1 MTNLADALER
11 ISGELS
17 TVVSEAFASDAV
29 SAMSDA
35 EILEIMAAAA
45 GVARSAEALMIE
57 TTGEVDER
65 SDRATIDVRMTTRFG
80 CRSVIELVQRTTR
93 VSKHTASDFLAA
105 GRAMHRNVAPSSGEI
120 LPSDLPQMREAMAAG
135 HVGLDAVMAVSKPLL
150 LCSAGRTAIL
160 AADEELASSARGEG
174 ADAAPPACADDLR
187 ALATVWAMYLD
198 QDGAEPRERQAM
210 RKRGVTVGVCRDHLV
225 PIRGHLLPEVAGQLQ
240 RIFDSILNPKAD
252 GASSPGGPT
261 FVESDVSD
269 LDAPRV
275 PIADTRSRAQK
286 QHDALA
292 TALTTL
298 AASGGL
304 PTLGGAAP
312 TLVVSVRAE
321 DVAEGRGFA
330 HISGCDEPISLT
342 SARHIAC
349 SGAVQRILLSP
360 DGRIVAIG
368 TMERVFNH
376 HQRRAIGVRDGGCVI
391 PGCHVSAEWCEIHHV
406 TGHAVGGATDT
417 DNGVLLCWFH
427 HRTIDSSGWQIR
439 MNHGVP
445 EVRGP
450 SWWDSKQRWR
460 PVTKSPTRMRERVAR
475 RM

>member
-1 MTNLADALER
+1 MV
-11 ISGELS
+11 G
-17 TVVSEAFASDAV
+17 EAFASDAV

-35 EILEIMAAAA
+35 QILEIMAAAA
-45 GVARSAEALMIE
+45 RIARSAEALMIE

-80 CRSVIELVQRTTR
+80 CRSVVELVQRTTR
-93 VSKHTASDFLAA
+93 VSRHTASDFLAA
-105 GRAMHRNVAPSSGEI
+105 GRAMHRNVAPSSGEV

-135 HVGLDAVMAVSKPLL
+135 HVGVDAVVAVAKPLL
-150 LCSAGRTAIL
+150 SCAAGRTAIL
-160 AADEELASSARGEG
+160 AADEELAASARGEG
-174 ADAAPPACADDLR
+174 ADAAPPVCADELR

-210 RKRGVTVGVCRDHLV
+210 RKRGVTLGVCRDQLV
-225 PIRGHLLPEVAGQLQ
+225 PIRGHLLPELAGQLQ
-240 RIFDSILNPKAD
+240 RIFDSILNPKVD
-252 GASSPGGPT
+252 GATTASGPT
-261 FVESDVSD
+261 FAESDVDESD
-269 LDAPRV
+269 RDTPRAST
-275 PIADTRSRAQK
+275 ADTRSRAQK
-286 QHDALA
+286 HHDALA
-292 TALTTL
+292 TALTAL
-298 AASGGL
+298 ARSGAL

-330 HISGCDEPISLT
+330 HISGLDEPISLA

-349 SGAVQRILLSP
+349 SGAVQRVLLSSG
-360 DGRIVAIG
+360 GRILSIG
-368 TMERVFNH
+368 TPERVFNH

-406 TGHAVGGATDT
+406 REHALGGSTDT

-427 HRTIDSSGWQIR
+427 HRTLDTSGWRIR

-450 SWWDSKQRWR
+450 SWWDSRQHWR

-475 RM
+475 RT